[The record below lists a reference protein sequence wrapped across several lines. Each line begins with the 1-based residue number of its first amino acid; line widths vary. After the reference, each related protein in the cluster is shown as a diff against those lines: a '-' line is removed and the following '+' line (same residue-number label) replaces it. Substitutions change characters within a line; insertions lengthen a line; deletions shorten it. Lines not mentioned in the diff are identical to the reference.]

1 MDKGI
6 ARAVI
11 VLGVLLALG
20 MSTAAFLLGNQARH
34 IGAGRQSI
42 TVKGLAEKPVQ
53 ADHAEWRIG
62 VQVYG
67 QTFADALARLRKER
81 PMLSEFLARQGFG
94 QDSVKE
100 LAESVT
106 PNMVE
111 EELPNGR
118 SRSVQKGYN
127 ASQDVVVNTKDLDR
141 AAAAAKAALQLE
153 ADDRPVFYSAPLYL
167 VSGLEEIKMSLI
179 GAATQNAQKRAEEFA
194 KNGNVHVGA
203 MRSASQGAFYILA
216 PGANVEASEYG
227 GTYDKTTVDK
237 IARVVVTIEY
247 SIEK

>member
-11 VLGVLLALG
+11 VLGLLLALG
-20 MSTAAFLLGNQARH
+20 MSSAAFLLGNQARH
-34 IGAGRQSI
+34 IGSGRQSI
-42 TVKGLAEKPVQ
+42 TVKGLAEKPMK

-62 VQVYG
+62 VQAHG
-67 QTFADALARLRKER
+67 QTFAEALARLRKER
-81 PMLSEFLARQGFG
+81 PALSNFLARQGFE
-94 QDSVKE
+94 QE
-100 LAESVT
+100 ALAEAAESVS
-106 PNMVE
+106 PNMVQ

-118 SRSVQKGYN
+118 SRNVQKGYN
-127 ASQDVVVNTKDLDR
+127 ASQEVVVNTKDLQR

-153 ADDRPVFYSAPLYL
+153 ADGNPVFYSAPLYL
-167 VSGLEEIKMSLI
+167 VSNLEEIKMSLI

-194 KNGNVHVGA
+194 KNGNARVGT

-216 PGANVEASEYG
+216 PGANVEASDYG
-227 GTYDKTTVDK
+227 GTYDKSTVDK

-247 SIEK
+247 NIEK